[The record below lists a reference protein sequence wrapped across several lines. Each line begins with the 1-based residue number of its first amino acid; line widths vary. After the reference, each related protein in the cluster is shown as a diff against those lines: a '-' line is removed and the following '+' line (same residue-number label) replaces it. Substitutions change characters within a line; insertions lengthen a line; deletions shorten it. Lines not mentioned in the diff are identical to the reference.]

1 MPDLQA
7 ETVTLTI
14 DQLADLVLEVIRQ
27 RGLRRK
33 PLPRTIDL
41 VRWMV
46 ETGNQPR
53 TVREMANQTGRR
65 HHSIRHAIKCHPDW
79 FQKCDSVPNPHGG
92 IQFMCRYTITPDG
105 IEAARSK

>member
-1 MPDLQA
+1 MPELHSD
-7 ETVTLTI
+7 TVTLTI
-14 DQLADLVLEVIRQ
+14 DQLAELVLEVIR
-27 RGLRRK
+27 RRRQCK

-53 TVREMANQTGRR
+53 TIREMADRTGRSSYSI
-65 HHSIRHAIKCHPDW
+65 HSVIKYHRDW
-79 FQKCDSVPNPHGG
+79 FEKVDSVPNPHGG
-92 IQFMCRYTITPDG
+92 IRFMWRYTITAAG